1 MNQLVSNPSNTPESY
16 FQTRSFAQ
24 VIEDGS
30 NEPLRRKIGGAFL
43 YENTTH
49 YFFSRTNYGKSFLA
63 FQLGFAAATGTSI
76 ARCTALQNECEPMKV
91 VVVDL
96 EMDSKTIYDRH
107 KLAVQNTDPELLKN
121 LVFLHEKLD
130 QKIVIGFEM
139 LEKIEQAAIG
149 NKAKLIIIDNKSKLL
164 PDSLKPDLVTMV
176 ISSLNRIRE
185 KTGAAILVIGHT
197 TKGDVRTAISPTS
210 YYGSAMLQNFFT
222 EMFFLDVTK
231 DGRFFLCHAK
241 TKREECYTQ
250 NVPVFTRGF
259 HPACGIGFTFEQLL
273 PIADV
278 QLPLTILPSASSTKR
293 NLAKYREEIAL
304 LIKAGIR
311 PAKIAEM
318 CGVHRSSISRL
329 LEESP

>member
-1 MNQLVSNPSNTPESY
+1 MPQSPSPPEPY

-49 YFFSRTNYGKSFLA
+49 YFFSRTNYGKSFFA
-63 FQLGFAAATGTSI
+63 FQFAYAAATGTSI
-76 ARCTALQNECEPMKV
+76 APCVALQNECEPMKV

-96 EMDSKTIYDRH
+96 EMDSKTIFDRH
-107 KLAVQNTDPELLKN
+107 KLALRNTDPELLKN

-130 QKIVIGFEM
+130 QKIVIGLEM

-149 NKAKLIIIDNKSKLL
+149 NKAKLIVIDNISKLL

-210 YYGSAMLQNFFT
+210 YYGSAMVQNFFT
-222 EMFFLDVTK
+222 EMFFLDATK

-241 TKREECYTQ
+241 TKREECYSQT
-250 NVPVFTRGF
+250 VPVFTRGA
-259 HPACGIGFTFEQLL
+259 HPSCGIGFTFEQLQS
-273 PIADV
+273 ITDV
-278 QLPLTILPSASSTKR
+278 QLPLTILTSTSTAKR
-293 NLAKYREEIAL
+293 NLSKYRDEITML
-304 LIKAGIR
+304 SKAGIR
-311 PAKIAEM
+311 PVRIAEL